1 MAPPAILFP
10 VFKAVKIDL
19 DLAVKGFEVQPAKSK
34 CYINEEYR
42 NDAWDQLR
50 EECPNG
56 DKAFRLSVCDVSVG
70 YEGYVKAYL
79 NEKKDK
85 IENGY

>member
-10 VFKAVKIDL
+10 VLKAVKIDL
-19 DLAVKGFEVQPAKSK
+19 DLAVKGLEVEPAKSK

-50 EECPNG
+50 EEILNVW
-56 DKAFRLSVCDVSVG
+56 AFSM
-70 YEGYVKAYL
+70 
-79 NEKKDK
+79 
-85 IENGY
+85 